1 MNNLEIINNLNLDQS
16 IKQII
21 LVIVSPHSHNA
32 YLYTYEKNTDWSQVL
47 APILV
52 VIGRSGATTTK
63 TEGDGKSPLGLHK
76 IGHAFGIDQTPK
88 DIKIPYRQITSDD
101 KFIDDPDSIEYNT
114 WVKGD
119 TKAKSY
125 EVMKRDDNQYDLG
138 LVVEYNM
145 NPVVSGKGSA
155 IFVHIWEHSNKGTAG
170 CVAMAQDHLGEII
183 GWLDPIKN
191 PHLYITQSF

>member
-1 MNNLEIINNLNLDQS
+1 MTNLDFDQLNLENNITQL
-16 IKQII
+16 I
-21 LVIVSPHSHNA
+21 LVLVNPNSHTGN
-32 YLYTYEKNTDWSQVL
+32 LYTYEKKETWAQ
-47 APILV
+47 ILDRIPV

-76 IGHAFGIDQTPK
+76 IGHAFGVDQTPK

-114 WVKGD
+114 WVNGD

-170 CVAMAQDHLGEII
+170 CVAMARDHLGEII